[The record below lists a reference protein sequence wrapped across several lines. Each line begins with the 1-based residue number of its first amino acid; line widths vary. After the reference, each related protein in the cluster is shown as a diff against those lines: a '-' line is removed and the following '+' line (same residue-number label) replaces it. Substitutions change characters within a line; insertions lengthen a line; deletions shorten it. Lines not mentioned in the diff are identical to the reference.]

1 MGIREQK
8 LSWEQEFSARKR
20 LQLVM
25 ILGDSSR
32 INMKQKLN
40 SQIQHSV
47 SSGTKKLKTRQ
58 HKISSMERIPAAEKQ
73 SNSQK
78 LPSYYFQSVS
88 KTPHTYQW
96 SARPTSKR
104 EKIFKQL
111 SHIFILKGHIL
122 LQFSSMK
129 FFSL

>member
-1 MGIREQK
+1 MDNQQNHQRTDLCCFFPGIEMTLKKKTMGIREQK

-47 SSGTKKLKTRQ
+47 GSGTKKLKTR
-58 HKISSMERIPAAEKQ
+58 
-73 SNSQK
+73 
-78 LPSYYFQSVS
+78 
-88 KTPHTYQW
+88 
-96 SARPTSKR
+96 
-104 EKIFKQL
+104 
-111 SHIFILKGHIL
+111 
-122 LQFSSMK
+122 
-129 FFSL
+129 

>member
-1 MGIREQK
+1 MDNQQNHQKTDLLFLSWDRNDTEEKKKKTMGIREQK

-47 SSGTKKLKTRQ
+47 GSGTKKLKTR
-58 HKISSMERIPAAEKQ
+58 
-73 SNSQK
+73 
-78 LPSYYFQSVS
+78 
-88 KTPHTYQW
+88 
-96 SARPTSKR
+96 
-104 EKIFKQL
+104 
-111 SHIFILKGHIL
+111 
-122 LQFSSMK
+122 
-129 FFSL
+129 